1 MPQVNELNVNSVLSR
16 QNLITEQAD
25 DSEIRSLGC
34 YGVSEKEAAVIP
46 SCYFWKEGVYMRK
59 WRPPEVPASDEW
71 KVVYQIV
78 LPHKYRHDVLSIAHE
93 TPMAAHLG
101 VSKTYCKAL
110 LLARSTQRCK
120 EFHYCMPYLSND
132 GKTKSEATSHTFE
145 THPSAR

>member
-1 MPQVNELNVNSVLSR
+1 
-16 QNLITEQAD
+16 
-25 DSEIRSLGC
+25 
-34 YGVSEKEAAVIP
+34 
-46 SCYFWKEGVYMRK
+46 MRK
-59 WRPPEVPASDEW
+59 WRLPEVPASDEW